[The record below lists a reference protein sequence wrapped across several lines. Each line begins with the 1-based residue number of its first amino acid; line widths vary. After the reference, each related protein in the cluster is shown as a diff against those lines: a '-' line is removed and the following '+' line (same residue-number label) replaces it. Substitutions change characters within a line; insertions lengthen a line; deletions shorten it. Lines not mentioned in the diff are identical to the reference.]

1 MNPDENEIITMD
13 ERLRENLL
21 RVFTPIVY
29 HSRRHYFEHY
39 EAYNHP
45 LIIGEALERLIELT
59 SNCSSSW
66 ITHRVIAENCLQA
79 IMRPEPHV
87 TIVSFYKD
95 IGRLILT
102 ECGCPEIFAEFENF
116 ERVKHHINEIINEI
130 RYDLIFIYEMKHNVK
145 LL

>member
-1 MNPDENEIITMD
+1 MNPDENEIIEMNK
-13 ERLRENLL
+13 RLQENLS
-21 RVFTPIVY
+21 RAFEPIVY
-29 HSRRHYFEHY
+29 QSQRHDFEHR

-45 LIIGEALERLIELT
+45 LIIGEALERLISGST
-59 SNCSSSW
+59 
-66 ITHRVIAENCLQA
+66 ITHRIIVENCLQA
-79 IMRPEPHV
+79 IMRPEPHA

-95 IGRLILT
+95 IGGRILT

-116 ERVKHHINEIINEI
+116 ERVKHHINDIINEI